1 MELIVKPIGYV
12 YTDAD
17 QIPINWETSEVEG
30 KLVLDKKYQKGLSDI
45 QKGQHIYLLYHI
57 HKSLKFTD
65 QHLRVVP
72 PKMERKL
79 GVFSTNS
86 PIRPNPIGLSL
97 VKVIRVEG
105 NIIHIKGVDMLDQTP
120 ILDIKP
126 EKPV

>member
-1 MELIVKPIGYV
+1 MELNVKPIGYV
-12 YTDAD
+12 HTDAD
-17 QIPINWETSEVEG
+17 QVPTNWAISEIEG
-30 KLVLDKKYQKGLSDI
+30 ELVIYEEYRKGLSDI

-57 HKSLKFTD
+57 HKAPQFTD
-65 QHLRVVP
+65 QHLKIVP
-72 PKMERKL
+72 PNMDHKL

-97 VKVIRVEG
+97 VEVIRVEG
-105 NIIHIKGVDMLDQTP
+105 SVIHIKGVDMLDKTP